1 MGSSYELERLAN
13 EYKECLKDIERAKAN
28 QDNYSLKSNL
38 LRASEL
44 LNRLADFYTGPSRD
58 KAISDS
64 RKMKEIAERI
74 YVQPAQ
80 QRANAAPN
88 NPYAYGNDV
97 SPLISGN
104 NNPGNG
110 GANGEQ
116 ESDNIDGLLT
126 FIKPEEID
134 ITFDDVIGLE
144 KAKKAMEQYVIKP
157 LKDPESYRYNY
168 GNSKCI
174 FLSGPPGTGK
184 TTFAKAVAKEV
195 GVPFAK
201 VEVSGI
207 VNCLVGETAKNI
219 DKIFKFAHDYAAK
232 YNTKLILF
240 FDEFEEIA
248 RSRGSDDKTSSL
260 AVPALLRNLEGMTNN
275 KDLIV
280 LAASNYVELI
290 DKALFDRFRQ
300 IVEVPLPNKEAR
312 EFLFKNKFKEV
323 EQEYL
328 QFINFPEAAEKS
340 EGLSGR
346 EITNIV
352 SEVKYFISDCL
363 SNKQPINENLQQYL
377 LQQIEERKHLDNN

>member
-1 MGSSYELERLAN
+1 MSSYELERIRR
-13 EYKECLKDIERAKAN
+13 EYDESLRDVARAKSN
-28 QDNYSLKSNL
+28 GDNALLKASLL
-38 LRASEL
+38 HASEL

-58 KAISDS
+58 KAIADS
-64 RKMKEIAERI
+64 RKMRDIADRI
-74 YVQPAQ
+74 FVKQDARPVNNAYPLNDTSPFISGGNN
-80 QRANAAPN
+80 ANSAPYQGN
-88 NPYAYGNDV
+88 NQNGNEGNDNV
-97 SPLISGN
+97 
-104 NNPGNG
+104 
-110 GANGEQ
+110 E
-116 ESDNIDGLLT
+116 GLLT
-126 FIKPEEID
+126 FIKPEDID
-134 ITFDDVIGLE
+134 MTFNDVIGLE
-144 KAKKAMEQYVIKP
+144 KAKQAMEQYVIKP
-157 LKDPESYRYNY
+157 LRDPESYKYNY

-219 DKIFKFAHDYAAK
+219 DKIFNYAHDYAARN
-232 YNTKLILF
+232 NTKLILF

-275 KDLIV
+275 KDLVV

-323 EQEYL
+323 EPEFL
-328 QFINFPEAAEKS
+328 AFINFDEAAELS
-340 EGLSGR
+340 DGLSGR

-352 SEVKYFISDCL
+352 SEVKYFISDHL
-363 SNKQPINENLQQYL
+363 SNKEPINENIHQYL
-377 LQQIEERKHLDNN
+377 LEQIEERKHLDNN

>member
-1 MGSSYELERLAN
+1 MSSYELERIRR
-13 EYKECLKDIERAKAN
+13 EYEECLKDVSRAKSNGDAIA
-28 QDNYSLKSNL
+28 LKSGL
-38 LRASEL
+38 LQASEL
-44 LNRLADFYTGPSRD
+44 LSRLADFYTGPSRD
-58 KAISDS
+58 KALADAK
-64 RKMKEIAERI
+64 KMRDIADRI
-74 YVQPAQ
+74 YVKPVESRQK
-80 QRANAAPN
+80 ANP
-88 NPYAYGNDV
+88 NPYAYNDS
-97 SPLISGN
+97 SPFLNGN
-104 NNPGNG
+104 N
-110 GANGEQ
+110 GAPNQMNSANEQ
-116 ESDNIDGLLT
+116 ANDNVQGLLT
-126 FIKPEEID
+126 FIKPEDID
-134 ITFDDVIGLE
+134 TTFDDVIGLE
-144 KAKKAMEQYVIKP
+144 KAKQAMEQYVIKP
-157 LKDPESYRYNY
+157 LRDPESYKYNY

-219 DKIFKFAHDYAAK
+219 DKIFVFAHDYAAK
-232 YNTKLILF
+232 HQTKLILF

-290 DKALFDRFRQ
+290 DKALFDRFRL

-312 EFLFKNKFKEV
+312 LFLFKNKFKEV
-323 EQEYL
+323 EPEYL
-328 QFINFPEAAEKS
+328 SFINFDEAAEFS

-346 EITNIV
+346 EISNIV

-363 SNKQPINENLQQYL
+363 SNKQPINEGVHQYL
-377 LQQIEERKHLDNN
+377 LKQIEERKHLDNN